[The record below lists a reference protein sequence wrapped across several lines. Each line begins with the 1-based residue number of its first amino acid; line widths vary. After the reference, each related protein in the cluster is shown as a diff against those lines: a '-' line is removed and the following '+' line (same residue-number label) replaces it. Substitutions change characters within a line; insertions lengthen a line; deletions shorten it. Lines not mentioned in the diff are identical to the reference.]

1 MEDIG
6 LIEKARRG
14 DEAAWEQIVRS
25 HQEAVFRLAY
35 LYTRDEADAADVA
48 QETFIRAYK
57 ALERFDATR
66 ALKPW
71 LLSIVANQARNRR
84 RSIGRYW
91 AALQRWQQG
100 RGEEFKDVE
109 KVAEAQSKANRL
121 WQAVQRLG
129 EGDQQ
134 VIYLRYFL
142 ELPVAEAAEVL
153 KVAEGTIKSR
163 TSRALRRLETIIE
176 NDFPDLKQGSLDAD

>member
-1 MEDIG
+1 MEKND
-6 LIEKARRG
+6 LIKKARRG
-14 DEAAWEQIVRS
+14 DETAWEQIVRC

-35 LYTRDEADAADVA
+35 LYTGDVADAADVA

-57 ALERFDATR
+57 ALARFDTTR

-71 LLSIVANQARNRR
+71 LLSIAANQARNRR

-100 RGEEFKDVE
+100 RGEEFTDVE
-109 KVAEAQSKANRL
+109 NVADQRSMAKRL
-121 WQAVQRLG
+121 WQAVQRLRD
-129 EGDQQ
+129 GDQQ

-142 ELPVAEAAEVL
+142 ELPVNEAALVL
-153 KVAEGTIKSR
+153 KVPEGTVKSR
-163 TSRALRRLETIIE
+163 TSRALQRLETVIE
-176 NDFPDLKQGSLDAD
+176 QDFPDLKQGSLDEE

>member
-1 MEDIG
+1 MEDID

-35 LYTRDEADAADVA
+35 LYTHNEADAADVA
-48 QETFIRAYK
+48 QEVFIRAYK
-57 ALERFDATR
+57 ALRRFDTAR

-71 LLSIVANQARNRR
+71 LLSIAANQARNRR

-91 AALQRWQQG
+91 AALQRWQQS
-100 RGEEFKDVE
+100 RSEELTDVE
-109 KVAEAQSKANRL
+109 KVADKHSAAKRL
-121 WQAVQRLG
+121 WQAVQGLRKN
-129 EGDQQ
+129 DQQ

-142 ELPVAEAAEVL
+142 ELPVAETAEVL

-163 TSRALRRLETIIE
+163 TSRALQRLETIITR
-176 NDFPDLKQGSLDAD
+176 DFPDLKQGSLDEE